1 MKTIRP
7 AVFETNSSS
16 SHCLVM
22 CSLADWPRFV
32 NGELFA
38 ECAYYHSDS
47 INPLIDIG
55 EVYSRMQKAYTEY
68 WSETKPTVEL
78 VKWVY
83 SLFSKDML
91 NPDSEP
97 RTEGLIFRDSHD
109 KWWGANVPDELKAFV
124 TDHPD
129 TLGDLL
135 DWVQLMETPFSYEMI
150 RVLSNDFTM
159 KCDDYN
165 SIAPYEETD
174 AKKMNQWGIY
184 YLCGPD
190 YPDPPVMKC
199 RAIWYS

>member
-1 MKTIRP
+1 
-7 AVFETNSSS
+7 
-16 SHCLVM
+16 
-22 CSLADWPRFV
+22 
-32 NGELFA
+32 
-38 ECAYYHSDS
+38 
-47 INPLIDIG
+47 
-55 EVYSRMQKAYTEY
+55 
-68 WSETKPTVEL
+68 
-78 VKWVY
+78 
-83 SLFSKDML
+83 ML
-91 NPDSEP
+91 KPDSEP
-97 RTEGLIFRDSHD
+97 QTEGLIFRDSYD
-109 KWWGANVPDELKAFV
+109 KWWGANAPDELKAFV

-135 DWVQLMETPFSYEMI
+135 DWVQLMETPFSYELI

-159 KCDDYN
+159 KYDDYD